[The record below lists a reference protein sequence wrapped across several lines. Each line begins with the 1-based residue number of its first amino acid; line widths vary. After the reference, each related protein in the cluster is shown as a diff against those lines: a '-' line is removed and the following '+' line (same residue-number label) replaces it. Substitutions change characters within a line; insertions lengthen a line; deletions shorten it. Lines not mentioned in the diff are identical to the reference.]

1 MFKKITTVVLIAA
14 CCLCSVVS
22 VGADEVPT
30 ETATEV
36 FTEVPTDMPTDMPT
50 EVPSDSATEGN
61 KLLITS
67 TSPKVLY
74 FKPNSNWSLS
84 NARFAMRFNGD
95 IEVWVSMIDLG
106 NGYYKTYVPSGDYDT
121 FIFLRMDSSTEV
133 NSWTTKWNYSQ
144 TLTFPENG
152 LNCFTVTEKEWND
165 ATGSWSIYSD
175 SEQPTEEIS
184 DPIKTDNQELEKIS
198 KTLDYQYSIIL
209 VVVCLLAFVLCSS
222 LMK

>member
-36 FTEVPTDMPTDMPT
+36 FTEVPTDIST
-50 EVPSDSATEGN
+50 EAPSDSATEEIIET
-61 KLLITS
+61 LTS
-67 TSPKVLY
+67 TAPSVLY
-74 FKPNSNWSLS
+74 LKPNSNWSLS
-84 NARFAMRFNGD
+84 NARFAMRFTGD
-95 IEVWVSMIDLG
+95 SEVWVSMIDLG
-106 NGYYKTYVPSGDYDT
+106 NGYYKAYVPSGYYES
-121 FIFLRMDSSTEV
+121 FIFLRMDPSTEV

-144 TLTFPENG
+144 ELTFPTDG

-165 ATGSWSIYSD
+165 STGTWSTYSET
-175 SEQPTEEIS
+175 EQPTEEIT
-184 DPIKTDNQELEKIS
+184 DPIESVTDNPELEKIS